1 MQEIREKYNLH
12 KIVPSD
18 IYEHIETLYQYGKQ
32 CKHITEMGV
41 RWVSST
47 WAFLYSNPERLIS
60 YDIVK
65 ENNVVEVESLAKRNG
80 LNFTFIEAD
89 VLKVEIEET
98 DLLFIDTLHTYN
110 QLYAELQKHS
120 GCVRKYIVLHDT
132 NTFGFKDEIND
143 GKKSDLIENA
153 EKTKEGLV
161 NALIDFLAS
170 DNGIFWEI
178 EKVFTN
184 NNGLTIIKRK

>member
-1 MQEIREKYNLH
+1 
-12 KIVPSD
+12 
-18 IYEHIETLYQYGKQ
+18 
-32 CKHITEMGV
+32 
-41 RWVSST
+41 
-47 WAFLYSNPERLIS
+47 
-60 YDIVK
+60 VK
-65 ENNVVEVESLAKRNG
+65 
-80 LNFTFIEAD
+80 
-89 VLKVEIEET
+89 
-98 DLLFIDTLHTYN
+98 
-110 QLYAELQKHS
+110 
-120 GCVRKYIVLHDT
+120 KYIVLHDT

-170 DNGIFWEI
+170 ENGIFWEI